1 LLPLYLTEQF
11 SDQYPAFGGN
21 GIWQMSPGM
30 NISHNVT
37 EEGLMQTG
45 EDLNVGDMDLLN
57 FIDIE
62 QVDSGINW
70 F

>member
-1 LLPLYLTEQF
+1 M
-11 SDQYPAFGGN
+11 
-21 GIWQMSPGM
+21 WQISPGM

-57 FIDIE
+57 FIDFE
-62 QVDSGINW
+62 QVDSGSNW

>member
-1 LLPLYLTEQF
+1 M
-11 SDQYPAFGGN
+11 
-21 GIWQMSPGM
+21 WQISPGM
-30 NISHNVT
+30 NILHNVT
-37 EEGLMQTG
+37 EEGLIQTT

-57 FIDIE
+57 FIDFE

>member
-1 LLPLYLTEQF
+1 MVQ
-11 SDQYPAFGGN
+11 
-21 GIWQMSPGM
+21 SPGM
-30 NISHNVT
+30 NILHNVS

-45 EDLNVGDMDLLN
+45 EDLNVGGMDLPS
-57 FIDIE
+57 FIDFE

>member
-1 LLPLYLTEQF
+1 M
-11 SDQYPAFGGN
+11 
-21 GIWQMSPGM
+21 WQISPGM

-45 EDLNVGDMDLLN
+45 EDLNVGDMDLAS
-57 FIDIE
+57 FIDFD
-62 QVDSGINW
+62 QVDSGINR